1 LDFDA
6 GVPLGATTGLSTA
19 FATRTSFGTGLPAVG
34 PFSGVLAVDRAAV
47 GFPADFGAGLVDGF
61 TAGLDL
67 AAGCAFAVGRAFGF
81 ATGLAFALA
90 AGLVTA
96 FAFGLGRALAT
107 GFFAAAAGLW
117 GAGLRAGV
125 FAFAGD
131 FRAGLA
137 GDLAMGLLEG
147 GVQHRRDG
155 RPRARRPSV
164 HVGSI
169 QENFKFYYG

>member
-1 LDFDA
+1 LA
-6 GVPLGATTGLSTA
+6 AI
-19 FATRTSFGTGLPAVG
+19 G
-34 PFSGVLAVDRAAV
+34 PFGGALVAARAAV
-47 GFPADFGAGLVDGF
+47 GFPADFGTGFADGF

-90 AGLVTA
+90 AGLVAA

-147 GVQHRRDG
+147 GEQHRRDG
-155 RPRARRPSV
+155 RPRAGPSV